1 MKCSLVCHDHF
12 LYYDLPKKNLLE
24 KVIQL
29 LSLTF
34 FLLTLMDEFVFRQRG
49 GGDDDRRI
57 KTKHQCQKLKLKI
70 KS

>member
-49 GGDDDRRI
+49 GGPCSPTHADGRS
-57 KTKHQCQKLKLKI
+57 KTGILLFL
-70 KS
+70 